1 MTTKSALSSS
11 KIFSANSGVLIRPH
25 GIVNIPV
32 SLRMRAASST
42 LNPFSISTGAT
53 SYSVAAVKI
62 FPRLIF
68 NTSTPNSLASL
79 QNSITSSTVNPPSNM
94 SS

>member
-11 KIFSANSGVLIRPH
+11 KIFSANSGVLIRPQ

-79 QNSITSSTVNPPSNM
+79 QNSITSSTVSPPSNM